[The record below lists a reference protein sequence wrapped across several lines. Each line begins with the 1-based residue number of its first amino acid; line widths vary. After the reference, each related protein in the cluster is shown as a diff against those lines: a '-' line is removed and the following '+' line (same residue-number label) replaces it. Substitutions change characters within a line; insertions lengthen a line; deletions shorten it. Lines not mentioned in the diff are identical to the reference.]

1 MPLATNDRL
10 VALDGVYNFR
20 DLGGYRTTDGRS
32 IHWQRL
38 FRADG
43 LDKLTVDDVEAL
55 RPIGLQSVIDLRS
68 QAEID
73 RVGRFPVETHPVTW
87 HHLSIT
93 DTTWDRDEALKA
105 HRTADDFLTRAY
117 AQMLR
122 DGAPRFA
129 KAFELLADTDAL
141 PAVFHCAAGKD
152 RTGILAALVLGS
164 LRVDTETIV
173 ADFALTEDSMPKFI
187 AAMQARY
194 PERVA
199 EMASVPPAFM
209 SANPAAMRSTIRS
222 ITADHGSIRN
232 YVREIGVPNDVVDHL
247 AGMLLTD

>member
-10 VALDGVYNFR
+10 VTLDGVYNFR
-20 DLGGYRTTDGRS
+20 DLGGYQTLDGRS
-32 IHWQRL
+32 VRWQRL

-43 LDKLTVDDVEAL
+43 LDKLTADDVEAL
-55 RPIGLQSVIDLRS
+55 RPVELQTVIDLRS

-73 RVGRFPVETHPVTW
+73 RVGRFPVESYPVTW

-117 AQMLR
+117 SQMLTQ
-122 DGAPRFA
+122 GAPRFA
-129 KAFELLADTDAL
+129 AAFELLADVDAL

-152 RTGILAALVLGS
+152 RTGILAALVLGC

-187 AAMQARY
+187 AAMQERY

-199 EMASVPPAFM
+199 EMSTVPPAFM
-209 SANPAAMRSTIRS
+209 SANPAAMRATIRS
-222 ITADHGSIRN
+222 ISADYGSIRN

-247 AGMLLTD
+247 AGVLLTD